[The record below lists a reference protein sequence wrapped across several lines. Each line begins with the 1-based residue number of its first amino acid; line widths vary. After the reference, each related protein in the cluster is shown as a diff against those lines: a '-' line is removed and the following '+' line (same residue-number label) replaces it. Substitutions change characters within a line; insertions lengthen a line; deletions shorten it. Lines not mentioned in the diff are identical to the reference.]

1 MMKDCDGPST
11 NDDRPHHRLSL
22 SLDGQCASNGG
33 FAVSNGSAVGKGP
46 CRRRAASGGAGR
58 CGVVVN
64 GSFCQQLAS
73 NGHLTAP
80 RVEQPPVQPVA
91 PGADEGFAAA
101 EHVGDGGGWT
111 VVPTRV
117 QILRDL
123 ANLCTF
129 AGAILATLS
138 MACMWKGR

>member
-1 MMKDCDGPST
+1 M
-11 NDDRPHHRLSL
+11 
-22 SLDGQCASNGG
+22 
-33 FAVSNGSAVGKGP
+33 SNGSAVGKDP
-46 CRRRAASGGAGR
+46 CRRRAASGGCGR
-58 CGVVVN
+58 YGVVN
-64 GSFCQQLAS
+64 GSFCQLTS

-91 PGADEGFAAA
+91 PGADDGFGA